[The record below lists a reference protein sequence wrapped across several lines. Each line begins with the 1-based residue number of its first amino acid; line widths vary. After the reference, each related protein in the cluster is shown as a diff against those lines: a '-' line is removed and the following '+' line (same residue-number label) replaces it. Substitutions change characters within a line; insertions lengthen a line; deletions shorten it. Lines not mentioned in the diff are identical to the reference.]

1 MLGANTFRA
10 YPKNCNLFA
19 CGVIAVRAAGL
30 FG

>member
-1 MLGANTFRA
+1 MRPGVLSA
-10 YPKNCNLFA
+10 YPNNGNLFA

>member
-1 MLGANTFRA
+1 MDKVELRA
-10 YPKNCNLFA
+10 YPKNWNLFA